1 MFLDKAEIK
10 YKVLLEKKMKIS
22 CSMKMTKTEIKKLKL
37 KLLEIIF
44 GDLNKIECE
53 ILHEKT
59 LKLVIRKCKYV
70 SMK

>member
-10 YKVLLEKKMKIS
+10 YKVLLEKKLKIS

-44 GDLNKIECE
+44 GNLNKTE
-53 ILHEKT
+53 IKLNVKYYT
-59 LKLVIRKCKYV
+59 KNLKISNQK
-70 SMK
+70 M